1 MFGMLLSFQ
10 HVKKVLMELDPDIAH
25 IARLVTHSYKDIT
38 AMSVSVQTM
47 VILLR
52 QILPQIN
59 LIYINIYCSNFQGNF
74 KMSSTK
80 IKMPH

>member
-47 VILLR
+47 VIKYYHKL
-52 QILPQIN
+52 
-59 LIYINIYCSNFQGNF
+59 
-74 KMSSTK
+74 T
-80 IKMPH
+80 